1 MGTKPLASGLAK
13 LLAHAL
19 KKGLQAEVQNMPE
32 HTRVDKA
39 ILAKDWSTLFRDA
52 EEMLQ
57 EEQPDARRHHGRKI
71 NLPSKPEFL
80 SQNWGCK

>member
-13 LLAHAL
+13 LSTPAL
-19 KKGLQAEVQNMPE
+19 KKGLQAEVENMSE
-32 HTRVDKA
+32 HTGVDKA
-39 ILAKDWSTLFRDA
+39 ILAKDLSTLFWDA

-80 SQNWGCK
+80 SRTWGGK